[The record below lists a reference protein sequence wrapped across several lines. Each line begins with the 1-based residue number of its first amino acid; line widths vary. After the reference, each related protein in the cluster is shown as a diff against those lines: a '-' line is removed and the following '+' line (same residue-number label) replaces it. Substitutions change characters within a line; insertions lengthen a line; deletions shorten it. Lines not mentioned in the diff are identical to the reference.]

1 MRVLVTGGAGFL
13 GSAIIRLL
21 LDQGHTP
28 RNFSRGD
35 YPKLHEAAIET
46 YRGDITDLNSLR
58 LAASD
63 CDAVIHTAAKAGV
76 WGAREDYFQTNVQ
89 GTHNVITVCREFK
102 IRRLIHTSSPSVV
115 FTGHDEIGIDESTP
129 YAQHFLA
136 EYPHSKALAEQAV
149 LAANDSELST
159 IALRPHL
166 IWGPGDPHLVPR
178 VLSRARSNKLA
189 LLGDGSNQV
198 DSTYVD
204 NAAHAHILALEKL
217 SPAAPCAGQ
226 AYFISNGEP
235 VSMKQLLNNILSAAQ
250 MPPVTRHI
258 HPQLAYALGAML
270 ECVYRCLGVKN
281 EPVMSRFVARQLST
295 HHWFNLDKARQD
307 LGYKPLIQLEEGFER
322 LRLSLLNVSVTNEK
336 EEQPSSS

>member
-1 MRVLVTGGAGFL
+1 MRVLVTGGGGFL
-13 GSAIIRLL
+13 GSAIIRMLAE
-21 LDQGHTP
+21 QGYTP

-35 YPKLHEAAIET
+35 YCELREAGIET
-46 YRGDITDLNSLR
+46 LRGDITDLRSLR
-58 LAASD
+58 LAARD

-76 WGAREDYFQTNVQ
+76 WGSREDYFRINVQ
-89 GTHNVITVCREFK
+89 GTRNIISVCRELK
-102 IRRLIHTSSPSVV
+102 IQRLIYTSSPSVV
-115 FTGHDEIGIDESTP
+115 FTGHDEAGINESAP

-136 EYPHSKALAEQAV
+136 DYPHSKALAEQSV
-149 LAANDSELST
+149 LAANNQELST

-178 VLSRARSNKLA
+178 VLSRARNKRLA

-204 NAAHAHILALEKL
+204 NAAHAHLLALDKL
-217 SPAAPCAGQ
+217 SPVAPCAGQ

-258 HPQLAYALGAML
+258 HPQLAYALGATL
-270 ECVYRCLGVKN
+270 EYVYRSLGVKN

-295 HHWFNLDKARQD
+295 HHWFNLDKARKD
-307 LGYKPLIQLEEGFER
+307 LGYEPLIQLEEGFER
-322 LRLSLLNVSVTNEK
+322 LRLSLANISNT
-336 EEQPSSS
+336 